1 MSLILVDSRN
11 QARQFLESAAGE
23 ARIVDIV
30 RRRRMQIGVPT

>member
-11 QARQFLESAAGE
+11 QARQFLESADGE

-30 RRRRMQIGVPT
+30 RRHRMEVDAT